1 MPLKIIYYLCSNRLK
16 AIMVCPQS
24 VISDKIT
31 FTFMKSIMTNK
42 LQQSTLFLVLL
53 FITFSLQAM
62 GQQNITLHIEDQ
74 DHIAVD
80 GASVIISGRDSKSV
94 VQTGITD
101 I

>member
-1 MPLKIIYYLCSNRLK
+1 M
-16 AIMVCPQS
+16 
-24 VISDKIT
+24 T
-31 FTFMKSIMTNK
+31 SIMTNK

-80 GASVIISGRDSKSV
+80 GASVIISGRDSKAV

-101 I
+101 IEGARLRWRIPYAARP